1 MKKFI
6 LKGATSIFIGLA
18 SLTFSSLTVE
28 AKGHDC
34 SDDWGLRLNCG
45 YDYINEILSVVEPLT
60 SLTNTF
66 SDEVINAGQAAVDA
80 LQYCIDKPR
89 DTEVSDTSDF
99 ADSAGRV
106 TRNYEIYYCGVAPC
120 EALKDFWNSIYSS
133 DNALLKADQKDFFI
147 TGDNNIRDHC
157 SRQRGSFG
165 HVTKDSW
172 KTSDF

>member
-6 LKGATSIFIGLA
+6 LKGATSIFIGLT

-28 AKGHDC
+28 ANGHDC
-34 SDDWGLRLNCG
+34 DSDWGLRLNCA
-45 YDYINEILSVVEPLT
+45 YDYVNEILSVVEPLT

-106 TRNYEIYYCGVAPC
+106 TRNYEIYY
-120 EALKDFWNSIYSS
+120 
-133 DNALLKADQKDFFI
+133 
-147 TGDNNIRDHC
+147 
-157 SRQRGSFG
+157 
-165 HVTKDSW
+165 
-172 KTSDF
+172 

>member
-1 MKKFI
+1 MCKLVKTDNMVNDQGYRLCIKSLHLLLISTAHMLPTKTFEKAVDI
-6 LKGATSIFIGLA
+6 AT
-18 SLTFSSLTVE
+18 
-28 AKGHDC
+28 
-34 SDDWGLRLNCG
+34 
-45 YDYINEILSVVEPLT
+45 EITKRSQC
-60 SLTNTF
+60 
-66 SDEVINAGQAAVDA
+66 IDA
-80 LQYCIDKPR
+80 LQYCLEKPR